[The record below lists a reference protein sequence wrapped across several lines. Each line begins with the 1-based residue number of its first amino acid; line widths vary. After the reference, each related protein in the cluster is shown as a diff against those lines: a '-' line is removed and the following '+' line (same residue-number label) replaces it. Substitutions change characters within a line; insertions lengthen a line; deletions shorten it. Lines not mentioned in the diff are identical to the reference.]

1 MSQLAPNIQQLLF
14 SALERTNDCVGIF
27 DAQDNLIYCNEMMAS
42 LYAQSVDAVQGQA
55 FSKLVEYCYLYNKG
69 LIIEANSIHEWLVYA
84 NQKRRQAPFRN
95 FEIDLHDGR
104 WFLATER
111 VIDDNFIFFYA
122 TDITEKKRTEK
133 QLQVA
138 SQELFKL
145 ATIDS
150 LTDCHN
156 RRYFLEMANIELQRG
171 ARANSDCSILMIDLD
186 NFKSLNDNYGH
197 QGGDITLAQ
206 SAKSIKESLRP
217 YDIFGRIGG
226 EEFAVLLPNTSLD
239 TARDIGERIRK
250 NLEDLIINYLT
261 HQINVTTSIG
271 VANSANSELSL
282 EQLMSR
288 ADKNLYR
295 AKHSGR
301 NIVIA

>member
-1 MSQLAPNIQQLLF
+1 MSQLAPNIQQLLAT
-14 SALERTNDCVGIF
+14 SLERTNDCVGIF
-27 DAQDNLIYCNEMMAS
+27 DAQDTLIYCNEAMAS
-42 LYAQSVDAVQGQA
+42 MYAQPLDAVIGQS

-69 LIIEANSIHEWLVYA
+69 LVIEANSIHEWLVYA
-84 NQKRRQAPFRN
+84 NQKRRQSPFRN

-111 VIDDNFIFFYA
+111 VIDNDFIFFYA

-206 SAKSIKESLRP
+206 SAKSIKENLRP

-239 TARDIGERIRK
+239 TAKDIGERIRQT
-250 NLEDLIINYLT
+250 LEALTISYLT
-261 HQINVTTSIG
+261 HQINITTSVG

-282 EQLMSR
+282 EQLMSF

-301 NIVIA
+301 NKVIA